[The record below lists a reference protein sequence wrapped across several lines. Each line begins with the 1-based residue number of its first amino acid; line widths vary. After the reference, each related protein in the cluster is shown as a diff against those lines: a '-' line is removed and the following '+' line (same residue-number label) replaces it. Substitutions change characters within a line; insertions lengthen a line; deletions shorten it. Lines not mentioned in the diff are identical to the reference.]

1 MMIENMKSI
10 DKRRIK
16 DELKPKTVIASF
28 IFVAEELQPMFDL
41 L

>member
-16 DELKPKTVIASF
+16 DELKPKTAIASF
-28 IFVAEELQPMFDL
+28 IIVAEEFPPMFEL